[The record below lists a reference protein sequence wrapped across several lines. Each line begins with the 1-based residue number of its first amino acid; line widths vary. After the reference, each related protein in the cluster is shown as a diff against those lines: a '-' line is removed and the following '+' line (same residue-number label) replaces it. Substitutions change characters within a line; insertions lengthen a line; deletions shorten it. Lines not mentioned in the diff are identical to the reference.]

1 MRAAPVAL
9 VGLERRGGT
18 WCCLRGYWA
27 MLAPLVACATPPGT
41 QVPLTEPTA
50 ERIVRLVSV
59 HVGETDWVPT
69 QAAMLMRYLEL
80 PFRLYTTVREGH
92 VDRVSETWRRITG
105 DEPAFIAD
113 YGTAMKAAR
122 QWHGTARCVL
132 SAAISCDHAVQLE
145 YLLSEAVRGAPADDV
160 LLVLD
165 SDAWPV
171 ASLRE
176 HVLPLIDGGDGVELV
191 AVRRAVEGMALW
203 PHPSFA
209 VTTCGLWVR
218 SYHSWGLAESLSD
231 VVHHGFTRKLQQQVG
246 SAHVGRT
253 CHGKEYEIDT
263 GSMLWSAYNDS
274 LSRWVAL
281 DRVNALNLDPLFYGV
296 YGRNGVALVY
306 HEGAGTTQRSKSKV
320 QPVTGGS
327 YDDAFR
333 DLRLAVAAARE
344 DDSLHEP
351 MDRLVELLVRPE
363 TSPLYR
369 SRNGHQSDLM
379 KRCEATREQ
388 LLIGA
393 ARNPTGD
400 QSPWCQE
407 QVEDLCRAN
416 RNRTKAVSQAD
427 HDVGIRFRE
436 FPNPT

>member
-1 MRAAPVAL
+1 
-9 VGLERRGGT
+9 
-18 WCCLRGYWA
+18 
-27 MLAPLVACATPPGT
+27 
-41 QVPLTEPTA
+41 
-50 ERIVRLVSV
+50 
-59 HVGETDWVPT
+59 
-69 QAAMLMRYLEL
+69 
-80 PFRLYTTVREGH
+80 
-92 VDRVSETWRRITG
+92 
-105 DEPAFIAD
+105 
-113 YGTAMKAAR
+113 MKAAR

-209 VTTCGLWVR
+209 VTTCGLWAR

-274 LSRWVAL
+274 LSKWVAL
-281 DRVNALNLDPLFYGV
+281 DPAPCKGAQYMHSPKYGSIATQYSSDLVSRGGWRGAVLGPQGDKV
-296 YGRNGVALVY
+296 YGIPTNA
-306 HEGAGTTQRSKSKV
+306 S
-320 QPVTGGS
+320 
-327 YDDAFR
+327 
-333 DLRLAVAAARE
+333 AV
-344 DDSLHEP
+344 
-351 MDRLVELLVRPE
+351 
-363 TSPLYR
+363 R
-369 SRNGHQSDLM
+369 SRLSSCLM
-379 KRCEATREQ
+379 
-388 LLIGA
+388 
-393 ARNPTGD
+393 ARV
-400 QSPWCQE
+400 W
-407 QVEDLCRAN
+407 L
-416 RNRTKAVSQAD
+416 
-427 HDVGIRFRE
+427 
-436 FPNPT
+436 